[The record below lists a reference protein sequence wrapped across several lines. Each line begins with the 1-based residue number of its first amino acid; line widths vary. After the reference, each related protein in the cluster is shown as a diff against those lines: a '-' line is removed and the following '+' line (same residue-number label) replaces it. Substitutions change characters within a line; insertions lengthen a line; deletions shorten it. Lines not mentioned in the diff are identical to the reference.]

1 MTSQLIPITF
11 HKILQSHS
19 YTVVILGS
27 SEKQFAIYM
36 QPQVGKD
43 IQNYLAQGKK
53 ERPSSHHLIQSIF
66 SGFHIHPIQIVINDV
81 QDSVYFAKLFLE
93 TISEGKKTILEIDA
107 RPSDCITLALLSNI
121 PMYCKLEVLEKAAI
135 HH

>member
-1 MTSQLIPITF
+1 MSSQLIPITF
-11 HKILQSHS
+11 HKVLQSQS
-19 YTVVILGS
+19 YTVVVLGTP
-27 SEKQFAIYM
+27 EKQFSIYM

-53 ERPSSHHLIQSIF
+53 ERPSSHNLIQSILK
-66 SGFHIHPIQIVINDV
+66 GYDIRPKQIVIDDV

-93 TISEGKKTILEIDA
+93 TTFEEKKTILEIDA

-121 PMYCKLEVLEKAAI
+121 PMFCQKQVMDKVTSYQ
-135 HH
+135 